1 MGKYRGGPKPWE
13 KDDPKGRRLD
23 PSQYQELNAVFYTA
37 DPAEFIKMRIES
49 LSLMACTDEQLEPL
63 FAADRMIGAA
73 QFGSMPP
80 PTSEARQRYT
90 RMEAVMIAN
99 HASEALLRLF
109 FAHVEHP
116 ECPWLGMSASNDF
129 AEYKAKLAAALDDG
143 FDREQIATVFLGGVS
158 RVESCIQL
166 TDAEFEDAID
176 GLAMLLIDC
185 ANRVLGDAFVY
196 NAVKHGVSAVAVD
209 DDEAK
214 VAWQPM
220 NGEPVILHEGP
231 VHVYLHKKASPDAA
245 RTEAHWWLTMED
257 SNPGRE
263 LSVSVLITKALDSL
277 WDVARR
283 RYLGQ
288 SGTINYVSRAA
299 VEMAVYATTMQAMN
313 HLKRATHELIKLKPD
328 GTVDGTQHHVAG
340 YHIPRSWS
348 MSAAAAAV
356 EIRSVALPARQRDRQ
371 LYSTGQRS
379 YLPITPRGFQ
389 RG

>member
-1 MGKYRGGPKPWE
+1 MGRYRGGAKPWE
-13 KDDPKGRRLD
+13 QDDPKGRRLD
-23 PSQYQELNAVFYTA
+23 PGQYPELNAVFYTA
-37 DPAEFIKMRIES
+37 DPAEFIRMRIES
-49 LSLMACTDEQLEPL
+49 LSLMACGDEQLAPL
-63 FAADRMIGAA
+63 FAADRMIGSAH
-73 QFGSMPP
+73 FGSMPP
-80 PTSEARQRYT
+80 PAPDARQRYI

-99 HASEALLRLF
+99 HASETLLRLF

-116 ECPWLGMSASNDF
+116 ECPWLGMSASTQF
-129 AEYKAKLAAALDDG
+129 GEYKDKVAAALDNG

-158 RVESCIQL
+158 RVDAVIQL

-176 GLAMLLIDC
+176 GLSLLLIDS

-214 VAWQPM
+214 VTWHPR
-220 NGEPVILHEGP
+220 NGEPIIMHEGST
-231 VHVYLHKKASPDAA
+231 HVYLHKKGHPDAA
-245 RTEAHWWLTMED
+245 KTEPHWWLTMED

-263 LSVSVLITKALDSL
+263 MSVSVFITRALGSL

-283 RYLGQ
+283 RYLGE
-288 SGTINYVSRAA
+288 SGTINYVSKAA

-313 HLKRATHELIKLKPD
+313 LLKRATHELIKVKAD
-328 GTVDGTQHHVAG
+328 GTVDETDHRVVG
-340 YHIPRSWS
+340 YRIPREFSS
-348 MSAAAAAV
+348 HAAHAAV
-356 EIRSVALPARQRDRQ
+356 ELRSVALPVRERDRQ
-371 LYSTGQRS
+371 LYSTGSMS

>member
-1 MGKYRGGPKPWE
+1 
-13 KDDPKGRRLD
+13 
-23 PSQYQELNAVFYTA
+23 VFYTA
-37 DPAEFIKMRIES
+37 DPAEFIKMRIEA
-49 LSLMACTDEQLEPL
+49 LSLMACSDDQLAPLYTTD
-63 FAADRMIGAA
+63 RTVGAA
-73 QFGSMPP
+73 FLGAMPP
-80 PTSEARQRYT
+80 PTPEARQRYI

-109 FAHVEHP
+109 FAHMEHP

-129 AEYKAKLAAALDDG
+129 AEYKAKLAAALDNG
-143 FDREQIATVFLGGVS
+143 FAREQIATVFLGGVS
-158 RVESCIQL
+158 RVDACIQL

-176 GLAMLLIDC
+176 GLQMLLIDC
-185 ANRVLGDAFVY
+185 AHRVLGDAFVY

-220 NGEPVILHEGP
+220 NGEPVTLHEGP
-231 VHVYLHKKASPDAA
+231 VHVYLHKKGHPDAA
-245 RTEAHWWLTMED
+245 KTEAHWWLTMED

-263 LSVSVLITKALDSL
+263 LSVSVLATKALDSL

-283 RYLGQ
+283 RYLGE
-288 SGTINYVSRAA
+288 SGTINYVNKAA
-299 VEMAVYATTMQAMN
+299 VEMAVWGTTMQAMN
-313 HLKRATHELIKLKPD
+313 HLKRATHELIKVKPD
-328 GTVDGTQHHVAG
+328 STVDGTDHRVVG
-340 YHIPRSWS
+340 YHIPRQWS
-348 MSAAAAAV
+348 LQTAAEAM
-356 EIRSVALPARQRDRQ
+356 EIRPVPLPARQRDRQ

>member
-1 MGKYRGGPKPWE
+1 MGKYRGGAKPWE
-13 KDDPKGRRLD
+13 RDDPKGRRLD
-23 PSQYQELNAVFYTA
+23 PGQYPELNAVFYTA

-49 LSLMACTDEQLEPL
+49 LSLMAGSDEQLGPL
-63 FAADRMIGAA
+63 FAADRMIGPAH
-73 QFGSMPP
+73 FGSMPP
-80 PTSEARQRYT
+80 PTQDARERYI

-116 ECPWLGMSASNDF
+116 ECPWLGMSASLTF
-129 AEYKAKLAAALDDG
+129 GEYKAKVAAALENG
-143 FDREQIATVFLGGVS
+143 FDREQIAAVFLGGVS
-158 RVESCIQL
+158 HVDACIQL
-166 TDAEFEDAID
+166 SDAEFEDAID
-176 GLAMLLIDC
+176 GLHMLLVDC

-214 VAWQPM
+214 VAWQPLT
-220 NGEPVILHEGP
+220 GEPVILHDGP
-231 VHVYLHKKASPDAA
+231 VHVYLHKKGHPNAA
-245 RTEAHWWLTMED
+245 KDEAHWWLTMED
-257 SNPGRE
+257 PNPGRE

-283 RYLGQ
+283 NYLGT
-288 SGTINYVSRAA
+288 SGTINYVSKAA

-313 HLKRATHELIKLKPD
+313 LLKRATHELIKVRPN
-328 GTVDGTQHHVAG
+328 GTVDGTIHRVVG
-340 YHIPRSWS
+340 YDIPREWS
-348 MSAAAAAV
+348 MSAAAAEV
-356 EIRSVALPARQRDRQ
+356 EIRPVPLPGQERDRQ
-371 LYSTGQRS
+371 LFSTSNLS

>member
-1 MGKYRGGPKPWE
+1 MSKYRGGRKPWE

-23 PSQYQELNAVFYTA
+23 PGQYPELNAVFYTA
-37 DPAEFIKMRIES
+37 NPAEFIKMRIES
-49 LSLMACTDEQLEPL
+49 LSLMACSDDQLAPLYGTD
-63 FAADRMIGAA
+63 RSVGAA
-73 QFGSMPP
+73 FLGAMPP
-80 PTSEARQRYT
+80 PTSEARQRYI
-90 RMEAVMIAN
+90 RMEAVMIAS

-116 ECPWLGMSASNDF
+116 ECPWLGMSASNDI
-129 AEYKAKLAAALDDG
+129 AEYKATLAAALDNG

-185 ANRVLGDAFVY
+185 AHRVLGDAFVY

-220 NGEPVILHEGP
+220 NGEPVTLHEGP
-231 VHVYLHKKASPDAA
+231 VHVYLHKKGHPDAA
-245 RTEAHWWLTMED
+245 KNEAHWWLTMED

-263 LSVSVLITKALDSL
+263 MSVSVLITKALDSL

-283 RYLGQ
+283 RYLGE
-288 SGTINYVSRAA
+288 SGSINYANKA
-299 VEMAVYATTMQAMN
+299 TVEMAVWGTTMQAMN
-313 HLKRATHELIKLKPD
+313 HLKRATHELIKVKPN
-328 GTVDGTQHHVAG
+328 GTVDGTDHRVVG
-340 YHIPRSWS
+340 YHIPRQWS
-348 MSAAAAAV
+348 LQAAAEAM
-356 EIRSVALPARQRDRQ
+356 EIRPVPLPARHRDRQ